1 MPCVTGDFDDRV
13 GKGLRGFLRQ
23 IVPDAAFD
31 SPVRAIRTDLFRHL
45 LRLHMVSTTRNC
57 ALPLIMRA

>member
-1 MPCVTGDFDDRV
+1 MRLFLSVRRAHAGLGGITVDVENSV

-31 SPVRAIRTDLFRHL
+31 G
-45 LRLHMVSTTRNC
+45 RLGC
-57 ALPLIMRA
+57 P